1 MTDTA
6 EEVVQIDGVELTEA
20 EKSSAPAPW
29 ENVQRITINGILK
42 SKEESY
48 KLIKMYGGDDGVLDE
63 LEMTMIKYDTDHNGT
78 FDISEV
84 KSIMFDMDKKTKEV
98 NSLRKK
104 LHLVIIVSVIA
115 ISILLGLMLGA
126 NELTKENHTKGGNLV
141 DT

>member
-1 MTDTA
+1 MTDTT
-6 EEVVQIDGVELTEA
+6 EEVVQIDAVELTEA

-48 KLIKMYGGDDGVLDE
+48 KLTKMYGGDDGVLDE

-98 NSLRKK
+98 NINI
-104 LHLVIIVSVIA
+104 HLV
-115 ISILLGLMLGA
+115 
-126 NELTKENHTKGGNLV
+126 NHTTRYN
-141 DT
+141 TNT